1 MAFGCKGR
9 GVVRM
14 APTAKLIESVEEH
27 RQVELGWEKEV
38 LQSDNIDSQLLTLK
52 RIKFIMCYC

>member
-1 MAFGCKGR
+1 MAFGCMGR